1 MANKEFKKI
10 DILHLFWLSPRNLIF
25 SKIYKTLNPHGIV
38 YIKGD
43 LNTIP
48 VSKGIKGKIRDWLY
62 KSIDILSVETTKVYD
77 GIINGLSGNNLQKK
91 VLHVPNG
98 IDDELIR
105 VSGVLK
111 KTFEQ
116 KDNLIIT
123 VGRIGTKQK
132 NNEMLLEAIAKCGLK
147 DWHVSIIGPIEPAFQ
162 QYISDF
168 FDKYP
173 HLKHHIEFTGPIYD
187 KYLLWDYYNRAKIFC
202 LTSIFEGMANVL
214 SEALSFGNYIITTPV
229 SGTEEYVSSR
239 EFGQFVDI
247 GDTSQLSCAIQQII
261 DDDSILRTSVQK
273 AHYKSETE
281 FNWTTLLR
289 PVAKRIQ
296 EIRSDIITTS
306 EKHP

>member
-239 EFGQFVDI
+239 ELG
-247 GDTSQLSCAIQQII
+247 SS
-261 DDDSILRTSVQK
+261 SISVIHHNYLVPYSK
-273 AHYKSETE
+273 
-281 FNWTTLLR
+281 
-289 PVAKRIQ
+289 
-296 EIRSDIITTS
+296 
-306 EKHP
+306 